1 MSFYQD
7 LTSYYDRIFP
17 LNQVALS
24 FISQYVH
31 EGDTVLDMGAGTG
44 NMAIALAQK
53 GLQVTASEPEETMAL
68 SIKQKSADNALSLS
82 VETKSMEQIKEF
94 QDSFNAIIC
103 VGNTLPHLPNEDAV
117 MNFLRQCSMKLK
129 QDGVLIIQQ
138 VNFDKVLATD
148 HFAFPIIEKEDFT
161 FTRHYQKEGDH
172 ILFTSKLTVNGE
184 TTENTIPL
192 YPLQSRQLTAL
203 LTEAGFR
210 SVERFGNFKGE
221 RYTIDSP
228 ALIVTAKRG

>member
-7 LTSYYDRIFP
+7 LTNYYDRIFP

-31 EGDTVLDMGAGTG
+31 EGDFVLDMGAGTG
-44 NMAIALAQK
+44 NMAIALAEK
-53 GLQVTASEPEETMAL
+53 GLQVTASEPEETMAV
-68 SIKQKSADNALSLS
+68 SIQTKSAERGLSLS
-82 VETKSMEQIKEF
+82 VQTKSMEEIGEF
-94 QDSFNAIIC
+94 QDSFKAIIC
-103 VGNTLPHLPNEDAV
+103 VGNTLPHLPNEEAV
-117 MNFLRQCSMKLK
+117 MSFLRQCSMKLK

-138 VNFDKVLATD
+138 VNFDKVLAKEN
-148 HFAFPIIEKEDFT
+148 FAFPIIEKEDFT

-172 ILFTSKLTVNGE
+172 ILFTSKLTVNGK

-192 YPLQSRQLTAL
+192 YPLQTQRLTAL
-203 LTEAGFR
+203 LTEAGFQ

-221 RYTIDSP
+221 SYTIDSQ
-228 ALIVTAKRG
+228 ALIVTAKLG